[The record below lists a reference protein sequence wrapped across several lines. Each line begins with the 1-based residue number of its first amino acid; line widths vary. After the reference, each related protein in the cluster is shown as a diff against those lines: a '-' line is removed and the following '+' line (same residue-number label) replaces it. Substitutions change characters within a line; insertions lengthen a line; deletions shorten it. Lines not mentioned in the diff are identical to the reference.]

1 MNEELDTYEELDSYE
16 GFDADENDYDNDY
29 LPTPADTNSSIS
41 KVMQSTESI
50 LGIARD
56 FKQMNVAMHQ
66 MDVNFNTFVA
76 QLDYNLHKFQGNAPI
91 VREQLNRINDR
102 MDLLMNKVM
111 EMDPTT
117 DQEYDY
123 KLRMLDSIDSY
134 SDKLSTLMIKL
145 LES

>member
-1 MNEELDTYEELDSYE
+1 MNEEFDTYEELDSYE